1 MKFLILA
8 LTLLLT
14 ATSFMPHNNPEKD
27 PCYDQDFVEISNV
40 SYKNEK
46 FTVVMMKR
54 DGDRIKAKYFAARDN
69 NGNSVYN
76 RYQEWKKRHG
86 NIVLVS
92 SGTYMDNDY
101 KPQGLTIDNGIPV
114 NESII
119 YNRMDAMAIVYA
131 TGGIVVTDLTAG
143 DLSVTGGGI
152 SSGRKLNLRKSATDL
167 EDFIEWSKSQEATV
181 FQTHL
186 LVYKNQ
192 LRVDPHTSSPTKRER
207 RYLAVGKDED
217 DKIVHLLIHSPGN
230 SSLYEGANK
239 TLAFLN
245 DYKDINV
252 IFMINLDTGYQD
264 VFELY
269 NSNCT
274 VNSTIK
280 GTQPLNKAV
289 NLLAYYFQ

>member
-1 MKFLILA
+1 MKLTILA
-8 LTLLLT
+8 LTLLFSAASFLPLKNRE
-14 ATSFMPHNNPEKD
+14 TS
-27 PCYDQDFVEISNV
+27 PCYDPDFVEISNV
-40 SYKNEK
+40 TYNNDK

-69 NGNSVYN
+69 YGNSVYN
-76 RYQEWKKRHG
+76 RYEEWKKRHG

-92 SGTYMDNDY
+92 SGTYMDNDF

-119 YNRMDAMAIVYA
+119 YKKMDALAIVYA
-131 TGGIVVTDLTAG
+131 TGGIAVSDLNAADLTVRE
-143 DLSVTGGGI
+143 LPN
-152 SSGRKLNLRKSATDL
+152 RKLDLRNSATDL
-167 EDFIEWSKSQEATV
+167 EDFIDWAKTQEATV

-186 LVYKNQ
+186 LVYKDK
-192 LRVDPHTSSPTKRER
+192 LRIDPYTSSPTKRER

-217 DKIVHLLIHSPGN
+217 GKIVHLIIHSPGN

-239 TLAFLN
+239 TLTFLN
-245 DYKDINV
+245 DYKDIEV
-252 IFMINLDTGYQD
+252 VFMINLDTGYQD

-274 VNSTIK
+274 VNSTIR
-280 GTQPLNKAV
+280 GREPLTKAV
-289 NLLAYYFQ
+289 NLLSYYFQ